1 MFFILESIELD
12 LNYRFDMSVI
22 FTINYFLIIDN
33 HDFINLKISLFS
45 LSKLLV
51 NMRVC

>member
-33 HDFINLKISLFS
+33 HDFINLKISLFKS
-45 LSKLLV
+45 LKV
-51 NMRVC
+51 IG